1 MKPTN
6 TALCLKHLRSAPAH
20 SRMAADGCH
29 ASQILAVGQNFRF
42 QIAIYYRKTNEPV
55 FVNADR

>member
-1 MKPTN
+1 
-6 TALCLKHLRSAPAH
+6 
-20 SRMAADGCH
+20 MAADGCH